1 VTGAG
6 AARSRDPGPARP
18 SNLAGIGVIVAN
30 LTTYC
35 LIKAL
40 EFLGGSLA
48 AVVAAEAQP
57 P

>member
-18 SNLAGIGVIVAN
+18 SNLAGIGVIVVN